1 MCFLCAVKYIQINII
16 FQVLKLLGISCF
28 VCLFLSRVLFFR
40 HVLQFDFNIDVF
52 GLLLFC
58 ILPLKPYV
66 DAFAAQPRLFSANTE
81 EPTWTSI
88 EP

>member
-1 MCFLCAVKYIQINII
+1 M
-16 FQVLKLLGISCF
+16 LKLLGICCF

-52 GLLLFC
+52 GLILFC